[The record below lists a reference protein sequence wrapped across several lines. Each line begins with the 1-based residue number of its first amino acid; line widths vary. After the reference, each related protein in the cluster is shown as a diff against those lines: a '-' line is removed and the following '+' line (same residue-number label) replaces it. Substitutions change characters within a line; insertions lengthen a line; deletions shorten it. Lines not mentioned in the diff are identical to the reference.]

1 MTGVVGGWDTPPI
14 PLLRPFDLAQ
24 GERNTLPLGMERPYF
39 VSRFRGGN
47 DGYARVS
54 WRGMGRA
61 TSRSP
66 LRDGDG
72 EWVGRREVG
81 GLLGGPAAVYG
92 HGVAGDEGCGVG
104 AEPDYGLADLF
115 GAAHSAGG

>member
-24 GERNTLPLGMERPYF
+24 GERNTPPPGMERPYF

-61 TSRSP
+61 TSRACLISP
-66 LRDGDG
+66 LNTARMDIIDQCDGC
-72 EWVGRREVG
+72 RRHE
-81 GLLGGPAAVYG
+81 
-92 HGVAGDEGCGVG
+92 
-104 AEPDYGLADLF
+104 
-115 GAAHSAGG
+115 SKS